1 MSPGPQPRYAIVV
14 ATFYRDLADRLIA
27 SASAT
32 FEEGGAAQVDVFE
45 VPGAFELP
53 LAAKYAAESGHYDGV
68 ACVGAVI
75 RGETTHYDYVC
86 GEAARGIQDVQLRT
100 GVPCAFGVL
109 TTENM
114 DQAIARADGGKRD
127 SGGHAAAAVL
137 TMAAMRARLGS
148 E

>member
-1 MSPGPQPRYAIVV
+1 MSGAGGERYAIVV
-14 ATFYRDLADRLIA
+14 ATFYRDLADALV
-27 SASAT
+27 SSAT
-32 FEEGGAAQVDVFE
+32 RVFEEAGGTVDVFE

-53 LAAKYAAESGHYDGV
+53 LAAKYAAESGRYVGV

-86 GEAARGIQDVQLRT
+86 GESARGIQDVQLQT

-114 DQAIARADGGKRD
+114 DQARARADGGKRD
-127 SGGHAAAAVL
+127 SGGHAAEAVL
-137 TMAAMRARLGS
+137 TMAAMRAELA
-148 E
+148 